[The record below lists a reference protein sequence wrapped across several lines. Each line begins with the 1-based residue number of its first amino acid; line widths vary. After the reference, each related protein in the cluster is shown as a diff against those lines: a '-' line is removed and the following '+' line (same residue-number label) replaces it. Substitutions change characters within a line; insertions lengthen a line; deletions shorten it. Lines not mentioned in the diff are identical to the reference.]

1 MSSVASKLSNV
12 PDEGLL
18 LTMMEKCVPHTHTHT
33 HTRMHTGTHM
43 HAHAQLFTHTY
54 PFCPDGTFVSG
65 RGRWAA
71 MAVQSRRSINLS

>member
-1 MSSVASKLSNV
+1 MPSCKHAHAY
-12 PDEGLL
+12 
-18 LTMMEKCVPHTHTHT
+18 THTRTHAYTHTHT

-71 MAVQSRRSINLS
+71 RLQRQGAPHSHQR